1 MKNKE
6 DKLKKDELEQKYY
19 NEHIPVQDDS
29 GIWRVQTGHG
39 LESGDINYIAGE
51 FSGMCLIYHFMHNG
65 EMDHVHRFEDVLAE
79 LLQDPEHVDIVTDHV
94 EYSEQQIQ
102 MVKAIKRA
110 VSFVD
115 SHHRPMT
122 MEELRRNRMGED
134 YEN

>member
-1 MKNKE
+1 
-6 DKLKKDELEQKYY
+6 
-19 NEHIPVQDDS
+19 
-29 GIWRVQTGHG
+29 
-39 LESGDINYIAGE
+39 
-51 FSGMCLIYHFMHNG
+51 MCLIYHFMHNG

-79 LLQDPEHVDIVTDHV
+79 LLQEPEHVDIVTDHV

-122 MEELRRNRMGED
+122 MEELRRNRTGED

>member
-1 MKNKE
+1 M
-6 DKLKKDELEQKYY
+6 KKDELEQKYY

-110 VSFVD
+110 VSLVD

-122 MEELRRNRMGED
+122 MEELRRNRAGED

>member
-122 MEELRRNRMGED
+122 MEELRRNRAGD
-134 YEN
+134 QL

>member
-39 LESGDINYIAGE
+39 LESGDVNYIAGE

-122 MEELRRNRMGED
+122 MEELRRNRAGED

>member
-1 MKNKE
+1 M
-6 DKLKKDELEQKYY
+6 KKDELEQKYY

-51 FSGMCLIYHFMHNG
+51 FSGMCLIYHFIHNG

-115 SHHRPMT
+115 SHNRPMT
-122 MEELRRNRMGED
+122 MEELRRNRTGED

>member
-122 MEELRRNRMGED
+122 MEELRRNRAGED

>member
-1 MKNKE
+1 M
-6 DKLKKDELEQKYY
+6 
-19 NEHIPVQDDS
+19 
-29 GIWRVQTGHG
+29 
-39 LESGDINYIAGE
+39 
-51 FSGMCLIYHFMHNG
+51 
-65 EMDHVHRFEDVLAE
+65 
-79 LLQDPEHVDIVTDHV
+79 HV

-122 MEELRRNRMGED
+122 MEELRRNRTGED

>member
-1 MKNKE
+1 M
-6 DKLKKDELEQKYY
+6 KKDELEQKYY

-115 SHHRPMT
+115 SHHRPV
-122 MEELRRNRMGED
+122 LGPCFSSGRNRSTGSED
-134 YEN
+134 QRGYP

>member
-1 MKNKE
+1 
-6 DKLKKDELEQKYY
+6 
-19 NEHIPVQDDS
+19 
-29 GIWRVQTGHG
+29 
-39 LESGDINYIAGE
+39 
-51 FSGMCLIYHFMHNG
+51 MCLIYHFMHNG

-79 LLQDPEHVDIVTDHV
+79 LLLEPDHIDIVTDYG

-122 MEELRRNRMGED
+122 IEELRRNRAGED

>member
-1 MKNKE
+1 M
-6 DKLKKDELEQKYY
+6 KKDELEQKYY

-94 EYSEQQIQ
+94 
-102 MVKAIKRA
+102 
-110 VSFVD
+110 
-115 SHHRPMT
+115 
-122 MEELRRNRMGED
+122 
-134 YEN
+134 

>member
-6 DKLKKDELEQKYY
+6 DKLKKDEIEQKYY

-122 MEELRRNRMGED
+122 MEELRRNRAGED

>member
-1 MKNKE
+1 M
-6 DKLKKDELEQKYY
+6 KKDELEQKYY

-79 LLQDPEHVDIVTDHV
+79 LLQDTEHVDIVTDHV

-122 MEELRRNRMGED
+122 MEELRRNRAGED

>member
-1 MKNKE
+1 M
-6 DKLKKDELEQKYY
+6 KKDELEQKYY

-122 MEELRRNRMGED
+122 MEELRRNRAEED

>member
-6 DKLKKDELEQKYY
+6 DKLKKDELEQRYFNAY
-19 NEHIPVQDDS
+19 IPVQDDS

-39 LESGDINYIAGE
+39 LESGDVNYIAGE

-122 MEELRRNRMGED
+122 MEELRRNRTGED

>member
-1 MKNKE
+1 M
-6 DKLKKDELEQKYY
+6 KKDELEQKYY
-19 NEHIPVQDDS
+19 NEHIPVRDDS

-122 MEELRRNRMGED
+122 MEELRRNRAGED

>member
-1 MKNKE
+1 M
-6 DKLKKDELEQKYY
+6 KKDELEQKYY

-79 LLQDPEHVDIVTDHV
+79 LLQDPEHVDIVTDRV
-94 EYSEQQIQ
+94 EYSEQKIQ

-122 MEELRRNRMGED
+122 MEELRRNRAGED

>member
-65 EMDHVHRFEDVLAE
+65 EMDHVHGFESVLCE
-79 LLQDPEHVDIVTDHV
+79 ILKDPEHVDIVTDYG
-94 EYSEQQIQ
+94 EYSDQEAQ
-102 MVKAIKRA
+102 MVKGIKRA
-110 VSFVD
+110 AKFVQA
-115 SHHRPMT
+115 HHRPMT
-122 MEELRRNRMGED
+122 NDAYGK
-134 YEN
+134 

>member
-1 MKNKE
+1 M
-6 DKLKKDELEQKYY
+6 KKDELEQKYY

-39 LESGDINYIAGE
+39 LESGDVNYIAGE

-122 MEELRRNRMGED
+122 MEELRRNRAGED

>member
-1 MKNKE
+1 M
-6 DKLKKDELEQKYY
+6 KKDELEQKYY

-122 MEELRRNRMGED
+122 MEELHRNRTGED

>member
-6 DKLKKDELEQKYY
+6 DKLKKDELEQRYFNAY
-19 NEHIPVQDDS
+19 IPVQDDF

-39 LESGDINYIAGE
+39 LESGDVNYIAGE

-79 LLQDPEHVDIVTDHV
+79 LLQEPDHIDIVTDYG

-122 MEELRRNRMGED
+122 IEELHKNRTGED
-134 YEN
+134 YGN

>member
-79 LLQDPEHVDIVTDHV
+79 LLQDPEHVDIVTDHI

-122 MEELRRNRMGED
+122 MEELRRNRAGED

>member
-1 MKNKE
+1 M
-6 DKLKKDELEQKYY
+6 KKDELEQRHF
-19 NEHIPVQDDS
+19 NAHIPVQDDS

-65 EMDHVHRFEDVLAE
+65 EMDHVHRVEDFLAE

-122 MEELRRNRMGED
+122 MEELPQ
-134 YEN
+134 

>member
-102 MVKAIKRA
+102 MVKAIKSVICRFTSQTDDHGRTA
-110 VSFVD
+110 
-115 SHHRPMT
+115 
-122 MEELRRNRMGED
+122 
-134 YEN
+134 

>member
-1 MKNKE
+1 M
-6 DKLKKDELEQKYY
+6 KKDELEQKYY

-122 MEELRRNRMGED
+122 MEELRRNRAGED

>member
-1 MKNKE
+1 
-6 DKLKKDELEQKYY
+6 LKKDELEQKYY

-122 MEELRRNRMGED
+122 MEELRRNRAGED

>member
-1 MKNKE
+1 M
-6 DKLKKDELEQKYY
+6 KKDELEQKYY
-19 NEHIPVQDDS
+19 NEHIPVQDDY

-122 MEELRRNRMGED
+122 MEELRRNRAGED

>member
-1 MKNKE
+1 
-6 DKLKKDELEQKYY
+6 
-19 NEHIPVQDDS
+19 
-29 GIWRVQTGHG
+29 
-39 LESGDINYIAGE
+39 
-51 FSGMCLIYHFMHNG
+51 MCLIYHFMHNG
-65 EMDHVHRFEDVLAE
+65 EMDHAYRFEDVLAE
-79 LLQDPEHVDIVTDHV
+79 LLQEPDHMDIVTDYG

-122 MEELRRNRMGED
+122 IEELRTNRTGED

>member
-1 MKNKE
+1 M
-6 DKLKKDELEQKYY
+6 KKDELEQKYY
-19 NEHIPVQDDS
+19 NEHIPVQDES

-122 MEELRRNRMGED
+122 MEELRRNRAGED